1 MYHFRGEYI
10 AQLTRDHTLREET
23 GDESI
28 QKNIITSC
36 IGGGVTDIR
45 IDVTD
50 YSSKITGGDL
60 FFLMSDGIVD
70 SLSDDDL
77 EISFQAKDR
86 SISDTLNYILGLSL
100 DKGSTDN
107 VTGILIRIMGD

>member
-10 AQLTRDHTLREET
+10 PKLTRDHTLRKE
-23 GDESI
+23 
-28 QKNIITSC
+28 
-36 IGGGVTDIR
+36 R
-45 IDVTD
+45 R
-50 YSSKITGGDL
+50 Y
-60 FFLMSDGIVD
+60 VD

-100 DKGSTDN
+100 DRGSTDN